1 MADRFYLILE
11 ILAVLLCLHG
21 LYGEKFKWNIYTVLF
36 IAVEFIAYQ
45 IEDVYAPVK
54 HWEIFLYA
62 LLFLYSKIQFK
73 CNWKESMIN
82 YVLCIVLSAVMQ
94 MICYFPVMILYSS
107 LFDFISFSVNSLLLL
122 LAFLVYK
129 NKILSKVSLYMQQKG
144 KAAIALLITV
154 ILFIIFQMYKL
165 RVFKSLD
172 ILDYLVLIVG
182 IVFLLILLLELQK
195 ERFYNKQMKAEVSL
209 NKLYGKALTEL
220 IDKVRVNQHNYKN
233 QLAAIQGMIYT
244 AGSLEELKKEQNI
257 YYNRTLQ
264 EDEYAQIISGNNDPV
279 IAGFLYSKL
288 CSFDLNNICITSFLH
303 ISKINDS
310 LFTADIIKIFGVLI
324 DNAIEEIS
332 KDEYEKK
339 NIEIKAYQDEENFLY
354 LEVGNICRYIK
365 RSEIVEFF
373 KKGTSSKGKDRG
385 LGLYS
390 VKTLVKKW
398 KGEIIADNIEKE
410 NENWLYIIVK
420 IYNK

>member
-54 HWEIFLYA
+54 HWEILLYA

-73 CNWKESMIN
+73 CNWKENMIN
-82 YVLCIVLSAVMQ
+82 YALCIVLCSVMQ
-94 MICYFPVMILYSS
+94 MICYFPVMILYSRLS
-107 LFDFISFSVNSLLLL
+107 HIISFSVNSLLLI
-122 LAFLVYK
+122 LVFIIYK
-129 NKILSKVSLYMQQKG
+129 HKILSKVSLYMQQKG
-144 KAAIALLITV
+144 KVTVVFLITV

-172 ILDYLVLIVG
+172 VLDYLVLIVG

-195 ERFYNKQMKAEVSL
+195 ERFYNKQMRAEISL
-209 NKLYGKALTEL
+209 NKLYGNALTEL

-233 QLAAIQGMIYT
+233 ELAAIQGMIYT
-244 AGSLEELKKEQNI
+244 ASSLEELKREQNI

-264 EDEYAQIISGNNDPV
+264 EDKYAQIISGNNDPV

-288 CSFDLNNICITSFLH
+288 CSFDLKNICITSSLH

-339 NIEIKAYQDEENFLY
+339 MIEIKAYEEEKFLY
-354 LEVGNICRYIK
+354 IEVGNICRYVK
-365 RSEIVEFF
+365 RNEIVEFF
-373 KKGTSSKGKDRG
+373 RKGTSSKGKDRG

-398 KGEIIADNIEKE
+398 EGEIIADNIEKE

-420 IYNK
+420 ICNE